1 MSEQNTD
8 LVEGLVTRPAINGRR
23 TYSVEAKKT
32 LVRRCLQPGVSVA
45 SIALAH
51 GINAN
56 QLRRW
61 MAQYSSSTT
70 ISHKPEASMR
80 IVPVVTSPAA
90 GLPLSSSSSCRSQCE
105 FTAWLM
111 PRRSGWCSTAWL
123 GGHDRTTRQ
132 HASVARGWSNRH
144 ASWDAQPSGAGADH
158 IVV

>member
-1 MSEQNTD
+1 MSEQNTG

-23 TYSVEAKKT
+23 TYSVEDKKT

-90 GLPLSSSSSCRSQCE
+90 GLPLSSSSYIEIGLVSVTVRVYGLVDAKTLGVVLDCL
-105 FTAWLM
+105 A
-111 PRRSGWCSTAWL
+111 RR
-123 GGHDRTTRQ
+123 
-132 HASVARGWSNRH
+132 V
-144 ASWDAQPSGAGADH
+144 
-158 IVV
+158 